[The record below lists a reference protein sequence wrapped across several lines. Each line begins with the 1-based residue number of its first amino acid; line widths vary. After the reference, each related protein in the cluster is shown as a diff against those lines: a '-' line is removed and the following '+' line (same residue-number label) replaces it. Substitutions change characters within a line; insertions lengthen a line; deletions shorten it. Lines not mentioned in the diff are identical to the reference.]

1 MLTSLRGPALGGGA
15 LALLAAVLFG
25 ASTPILQRRDLR
37 RLLAMPWFG
46 AVLGPV
52 TLAWGLQR
60 TSGPRPASAS
70 SAIISALLW
79 LMKSASAMRMPD
91 CAPPMLRA
99 WWLPV
104 TTSTFCLTP
113 SVAPWVAAR
122 STAP

>member
-1 MLTSLRGPALGGGA
+1 MLTSLRGPALRGGV

-25 ASTPILQRRDLR
+25 ASTPILQRLGAGVGAFTTAALLYAGAAVIGVLLRQPVEMEARLQRRDLR

-70 SAIISALLW
+70 GAVISAGG
-79 LMKSASAMRMPD
+79 
-91 CAPPMLRA
+91 
-99 WWLPV
+99 V
-104 TTSTFCLTP
+104 T
-113 SVAPWVAAR
+113 
-122 STAP
+122 